1 MKYWKI
7 VNAVLAT
14 VVSHSIE
21 SVSFKWEVIV
31 GGWNIPF
38 SLKWNALNWIGHKSK
53 TNRILHDAL
62 TIIMEARCEF
72 GAYVDTVFVAV
83 DKDG

>member
-1 MKYWKI
+1 MKYYWKI

-21 SVSFKWEVIV
+21 SVSFEWGVIV
-31 GGWNIPF
+31 GVDSPF
-38 SLKWNALNWIGHKSK
+38 SLKWNAFNWIGHNRK